1 MYLTSGMA
9 RPNCTPLGSSCTEV
23 APAEVPNLCS
33 MPRFSLAT
41 ASRALTHS
49 PSGLR
54 YIGSAIDRSKAGAI
68 RVFLLQASSFA
79 AISDLSTSGDLPFGT
94 RRLTASLK
102 ALSSIPT

>member
-1 MYLTSGMA
+1 
-9 RPNCTPLGSSCTEV
+9 
-23 APAEVPNLCS
+23 

-54 YIGSAIDRSKAGAI
+54 YIGSAIDRSKVGAI
-68 RVFLLQASSFA
+68 PVFLLQASSLV
-79 AISDLSTSGDLPFGT
+79 AISDLSTSGVLPFGT

-102 ALSSIPT
+102 ALSSIPTYVREVVSGPMNASAKPTPSLPPR